1 MRTRSWLQ
9 TPISYTKAIVPAVR
23 TTNKQTQCG
32 LIRFGTSGTN
42 RGMFHWRLKSDRGF
56 RSCVSGD
63 VRCFVFFVF
72 FLLFRSHLNKKM
84 ANPVSQQHLIFH
96 IAQRFC
102 HALGLLQTNI
112 QLLLNL
118 YSEII
123 SFSLS
128 HHPEKSL
135 SCPRIFNTR
144 HPNLNSS
151 TVIRYSFKCFFHHVS
166 KSIKSIESSP
176 S

>member
-1 MRTRSWLQ
+1 MAADAHLLHKGHCTSCED
-9 TPISYTKAIVPAVR
+9 
-23 TTNKQTQCG
+23 NKQTNTMWSYSVWHLGNKQRNVSLEVKERSG
-32 LIRFGTSGTN
+32 FPELRF
-42 RGMFHWRLKSDRGF
+42 RRRE
-56 RSCVSGD
+56 
-63 VRCFVFFVF
+63 VFCF